1 MKKTRVEPIEVVHG
15 LCCDRCG
22 SEARRDEAAFQ
33 EFVSIDQVAG
43 YGSVFGDGNRVRLDL
58 CPACLKA
65 LAGEWIRVSRL
76 SNG

>member
-1 MKKTRVEPIEVVHG
+1 MKKTRVEPIEVVHE

-43 YGSVFGDGNRVRLDL
+43 YGSVFGDGSRVQIDL

-65 LAGEWIRVSRL
+65 LAGKWIRVAQL
-76 SNG
+76 SDG

>member
-22 SEARRDEAAFQ
+22 SKARRDEAAFQ

-58 CPACLKA
+58 CPACLQQ
-65 LAGEWIRVSRL
+65 LVGEWIRITTGSE
-76 SNG
+76 